1 MKHLSEVVLL
11 CGAVLGTACSS
22 SLDAEEATALGTNS
36 VSQALEEGSTLYTYV
51 DMMRFELRFYN
62 PDTDQ
67 EALVDLRTLP
77 GYGNGVPLH
86 TFVLDGGHK
95 VYVSFIGNE
104 SNATGFAVIH
114 INGISWEDQ
123 TANVELDKLLLLD
136 APAAPNTFPPVEQ
149 VVPEQPIQPW
159 ASQTFSQLHGPTG
172 LPSKNRV
179 YWTVLTDD
187 RVVAIDTETD
197 ELVPVQTFGD
207 QSNYLHGVSF
217 NPSETR
223 GLAASYWYDRG
234 FITNFKVKSNGDLRK
249 KGKLWLGKKKRHGAY
264 SHNVEWLDDRY
275 ALAGSMQFG
284 PTSLTPAGTKILGPG
299 VWLLD
304 AEKRTSVQ
312 IIGTAASADDPGVF
326 RSASWLETVGDRL
339 FIGEEDSLDATFGED
354 GYVSVFDPW
363 SIRR

>member
-1 MKHLSEVVLL
+1 
-11 CGAVLGTACSS
+11 
-22 SLDAEEATALGTNS
+22 
-36 VSQALEEGSTLYTYV
+36 
-51 DMMRFELRFYN
+51 
-62 PDTDQ
+62 
-67 EALVDLRTLP
+67 
-77 GYGNGVPLH
+77 
-86 TFVLDGGHK
+86 
-95 VYVSFIGNE
+95 
-104 SNATGFAVIH
+104 
-114 INGISWEDQ
+114 
-123 TANVELDKLLLLD
+123 
-136 APAAPNTFPPVEQ
+136 
-149 VVPEQPIQPW
+149 
-159 ASQTFSQLHGPTG
+159 
-172 LPSKNRV
+172 
-179 YWTVLTDD
+179 VLTDD

-354 GYVSVFDPW
+354 GYVSVFDISDRKHPVFLKRLEPGVELPADFAAAHGIVATPNGESVIVESYVSGYVVRIDVDTLEVSNVVSSPHMPHGG
-363 SIRR
+363 SITSVFH